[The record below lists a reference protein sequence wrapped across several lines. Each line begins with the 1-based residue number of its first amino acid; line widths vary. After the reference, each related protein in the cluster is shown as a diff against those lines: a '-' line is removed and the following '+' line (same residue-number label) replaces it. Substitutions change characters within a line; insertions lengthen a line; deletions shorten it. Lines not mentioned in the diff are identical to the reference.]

1 MWRSNRE
8 ILNTRQHELLEE
20 FDEVVEELCF
30 LSVSR
35 SDLITRIEHA
45 AEGGEKV

>member
-1 MWRSNRE
+1 MAEHRE

-30 LSVSR
+30 LSVCR

-45 AEGGEKV
+45 AERGEKV